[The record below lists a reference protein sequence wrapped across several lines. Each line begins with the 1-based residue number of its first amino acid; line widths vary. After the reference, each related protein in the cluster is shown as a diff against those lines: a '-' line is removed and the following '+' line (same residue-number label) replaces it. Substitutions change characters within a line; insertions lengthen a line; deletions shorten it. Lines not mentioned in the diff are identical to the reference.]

1 MPEEKFDIVVHDVKQ
16 KIKFKRTTL
25 LVIGLFA
32 FLLGLAV
39 SRLYTSL
46 FIGWVLLFGIFCLL
60 SARKKSVLTLIAIIL
75 FGMSAGIWRGGVFL
89 DKLEP
94 YRELTGKNVVFI
106 AKVQSDATYNKQRQ
120 LSFDVSEITFLQPL
134 QAEAPG
140 RITVSGFGEQ
150 AVYRGDLLQIEGKLS
165 PTRGSRQARV
175 SFSSFKALERDQ
187 AVVENARR
195 EFVAGIATA
204 LPEPSASFGLGL
216 LIGYRTNLPEITSDQ
231 LAITGLTHI
240 IAVSGYN
247 LTIIIRSVRRFLGNR
262 SKYQQT
268 VVCAVLIILF
278 LLVTDFSASIVRASI
293 VSGLSLAAWYYGRRF
308 KPMLILT
315 LAAAITAAWS
325 PLYLWADIGWY
336 LSFLAFFG
344 ILVMAPVI
352 TRLIY
357 KKQKEV
363 PQLSLLLIETTA
375 AQLMTAPIILYIF
388 GRASLVGLVS
398 NLIIGPLV
406 PIAMLVTLFAG
417 LAGMF
422 MPILSGYIALPA
434 RLLLRYILEV
444 VALFARVPNA
454 LIERTISLWH
464 MTTMY
469 VLIFSGTIIAYAKTK
484 AKYGTI
490 TDKDR
495 TI

>member
-1 MPEEKFDIVVHDVKQ
+1 MDGLFDIVVHIVKQ
-16 KIKFKRTTL
+16 KLTFKRTALIT
-25 LVIGLFA
+25 VGLFA
-32 FLLGLAV
+32 FIVGLALARV
-39 SRLYTSL
+39 YPTL
-46 FIGWVLLFGIFCLL
+46 FIGWGWLAFLCIIFSSRKRNIVTLLAVLVVGLAFGL
-60 SARKKSVLTLIAIIL
+60 
-75 FGMSAGIWRGGVFL
+75 WRGGEYFK
-89 DKLEP
+89 KLEP
-94 YRELTGKNVVFI
+94 YRQVTGKQVRFT

-120 LSFDVSEITFLQPL
+120 LSFDVSSVTFLSP
-134 QAEAPG
+134 EKIDAPG

-175 SFSSFKALERDQ
+175 SFASFKAVERDKS
-187 AVVENARR
+187 VIEESRR
-195 EFVAGIATA
+195 SFIAGIATA

-247 LTIIIRSVRRFLGNR
+247 LTIIIRSVRRFLDKR

-268 VVCAVLIILF
+268 VICAILILLF

-308 KPMLILT
+308 KPLLVLA
-315 LAAAITAAWS
+315 LAAAITAAWN
-325 PLYLWADIGWY
+325 PLYVWSDIGWY

-344 ILVMAPVI
+344 ILVVAPII
-352 TRLIY
+352 TRRIY
-357 KKQKEV
+357 GKRKEV

-388 GRASLVGLVS
+388 GRASLIGLVS

-422 MPILSGYIALPA
+422 MPVMSGFIALPA

-444 VALFARVPNA
+444 VSLFAQIPHA
-454 LIERTISLWH
+454 LLEQTINLWH
-464 MTTMY
+464 MVTMY
-469 VLIFSGTIIAYAKTK
+469 IIIFAFTLVAYSQTK
-484 AKYGTI
+484 RQYGTI